1 MKYILITDYF
11 TGKTVKKL
19 KLNDKARYR
28 SITYGVE
35 GDRFVVRD
43 YYTNE
48 KLQTCKAPSCSI
60 QFECVDDEDEE

>member
-1 MKYILITDYF
+1 MKCIIIRNYYTYDV
-11 TGKTVKKL
+11 VKKL